1 MYFAAALENCS
12 RRCCP
17 WRGLDMVLSTTYQ
30 LQTIPPYW
38 SWNDGHFW
46 TRHLSKKELFAH
58 LEPYSSIGH
67 LQVGKILNIE
77 PGWTL
82 HIEMI
87 LNCIFSWGECGMIC
101 HALATHQQSMSDK
114 HTCDPDRGCQL
125 IHWHRWAKAASRLS
139 DLLAT
144 SLQFGK
150 CWLDLF
156 VFFLILKRNSGILTF
171 NMVKLWTNSVLLYY
185 ILEVKS

>member
-67 LQVGKILNIE
+67 LQLGKILNIE

-87 LNCIFSWGECGMIC
+87 LNCIFSWGNVEWYAMLLLLTNNLWVTNIPVTLTG
-101 HALATHQQSMSDK
+101 AVNWSTGTDGPRLP
-114 HTCDPDRGCQL
+114 PD
-125 IHWHRWAKAASRLS
+125 
-139 DLLAT
+139 
-144 SLQFGK
+144 
-150 CWLDLF
+150 
-156 VFFLILKRNSGILTF
+156 
-171 NMVKLWTNSVLLYY
+171 
-185 ILEVKS
+185 